1 MTGWLIV
8 NGFLHSDKFDELTDL
23 FLQAAVEEEI
33 TLLLKSNE
41 KLLVDTQYQWTEKPD
56 FVLFWDKDILLAKTL
71 ESQGMRLYNSS
82 SAIAVCD
89 DKRETHIAL
98 LKAGIPSPRT
108 IIAPMTY
115 DGIGFRSLSFL
126 TEVEEKLSFP
136 LIVKEA
142 FGSFGEQVYLVENH
156 EELIS
161 VVTNCKTTKL
171 LFQEYIR
178 YSRGR
183 DVRLQVVGNKVI
195 AAIRRYSDSDFRA
208 NITAGGKMEPY
219 APSAEEKALALRA
232 AKAVGADFAG
242 VDLLFTPQGPL
253 VCEVNSNA
261 HFKNLLSCTGVNT
274 AREILRFLRRDIA
287 EKRGDWRE
295 N

>member
-23 FLQAAVEEEI
+23 FLEAAVEEEM

-41 KLLVDTQYQWTEKPD
+41 KLLVDTQYQWTQKPD

-98 LKAGIPSPRT
+98 QKAGIPSPRT

-115 DGIGFRSLSFL
+115 DGIGFRTLSFL

-161 VVTNCKTTKL
+161 VIASCKTTKL

-178 YSRGR
+178 CSRGR
-183 DVRLQVVGNKVI
+183 DVRLQVVGNQVI
-195 AAIRRYSDSDFRA
+195 AAILRYSDSDFRA
-208 NITAGGKMEPY
+208 NITAGGKMEQY
-219 APSAEEKALALRA
+219 TPSAEEKTLALRA
-232 AKAVGADFAG
+232 ARAVGADFAG
-242 VDLLFTPQGPL
+242 VDLLFTPQGSL

-274 AREILRFLRRDIA
+274 AREILRFLRHDIA
-287 EKRGDWRE
+287 EKRGDLRE